1 MKQKLSKVERQQII
15 LERLKD
21 TQEEQA
27 PTLEDLIEH
36 IDHERDA
43 KTIRRDIDELND
55 MGADIH
61 CEREDGQHR
70 YFLHND
76 FRLPNTFSAED
87 MVHFM
92 ILKNALAQNEAG
104 FLDAQIGVLAQKIA
118 AVNIEQADV
127 TNLDINE
134 AVSFKPPPV
143 RRVDSETWKLF
154 FDAVINRRTVDVVY
168 CPGNGIERD
177 HVFLPYHLACLEGE
191 WYLLAGTKE
200 DARPR
205 QYVLASVQ
213 SATMV
218 AGKNMFHHP
227 DGFNPKELLAT
238 TFGRFVGGDGPTTT
252 VRVEISGFMTRFV
265 RDRPFHSKQIVE
277 ESDDGETLTIS
288 FPVRVSGP
296 HPFGNVVSWVL
307 SRGPHARVLEPP
319 SLIEKVREEAEG
331 VVALYND

>member
-1 MKQKLSKVERQQII
+1 MARKLSKIERQQVI

-43 KTIRRDIDELND
+43 KTIRRDIDGLNQK
-55 MGADIH
+55 GADIR
-61 CEREDGQHR
+61 CEREDGEHR

-76 FRLPNTFSAED
+76 FRLPNTFCAED
-87 MVHFM
+87 MVHFL

-143 RRVDSETWKLF
+143 RRVDSGIWELF
-154 FDAVINRRTVDVVY
+154 FDAVINRRMVDVVY
-168 CPGNGIERD
+168 CPSKGEERE
-177 HVFLPYHLACLEGE
+177 HTLLPYHLACLEGE
-191 WYLLAGTKE
+191 WYLLAGTGE
-200 DARPR
+200 DAGPR

-213 SATMV
+213 KATVV
-218 AGKNMFHHP
+218 AGKNMFQHP
-227 DGFNPKELLAT
+227 DGFDAKELLRS
-238 TFGRFVGGDGPTTT
+238 TFGRFIGDGGPTTT

-265 RDRPFHSKQIVE
+265 RDRPFHPRQVVE

-288 FPVRVSGP
+288 FPVRESGP
-296 HPFGNVVSWVL
+296 HPFGNVISWVL

-319 SLIEKVREEAEG
+319 QLIEMVREEAEG
-331 VVALYND
+331 VVALYSG